1 MISSGFCH
9 GCVKFHLKVKT
20 EEERNNNVVPIVV
33 LAIPSYHMGVVT
45 KDIELISTV
54 PPAKMFQAFCLDTDE
69 LFPKVLPQAFKSIEL
84 VEGDGGAGSIKHIT
98 FAESRCP
105 NFAESSWIEGDVL
118 LNIFEKVSYE
128 IKFEA
133 HHGGSV
139 CKIKV
144 KFFVVGDVQLDEN
157 ELEEGKEKFVGLFR
171 AVEGYVLANP

>member
-1 MISSGFCH
+1 
-9 GCVKFHLKVKT
+9 
-20 EEERNNNVVPIVV
+20 
-33 LAIPSYHMGVVT
+33 MGVVT

-98 FAESRCP
+98 FAETERFKHSKHRVD
-105 NFAESSWIEGDVL
+105 FLDKEKFEYHYSWIEGDAL

-171 AVEGYVLANP
+171 AVEGYVLTNP